1 MNLWG
6 SLWASARRNPEKT
19 ALVSG
24 SRRISYR
31 ELVWA
36 VEDLASRLEAMG
48 LTKGDRIGLL
58 MKNGPEFVAT
68 FYAAMKLGLIA
79 VGLNVMFRRSELEY
93 ILEDCGARVVVA
105 EQALSDVLR
114 GTVPVARGDIAVL
127 PAEEVLREGDFHARM
142 AASGPAGR
150 EDGCVEPWAA
160 RPEDDA
166 VIAYTSGTTGFPK
179 GAVHT
184 HENILAH
191 LEGVRRHLGFK
202 ETDVFLASL
211 PFFQLVAFLIHPVM
225 AIHVGGTVV
234 IQQKFEPEGFL
245 RAARAE
251 GVTFFAA
258 VPTIY
263 QMLDAAS
270 AEAGRALRSV
280 RMGICAGSPLSA
292 ELRESFE
299 RRHSFRIVHCY
310 GMTETALIVACE
322 DPGVPPRGVSVGQV
336 LPHVRVR
343 IAREDGTPARPTE
356 QGEIHV
362 GAERALRAY
371 WGKPAETAEAL
382 RGGWFATGDVGRFD
396 ELEHLHIVDRK
407 KDMIIRGG
415 FNVYPA
421 ELERVL
427 LSDPR
432 VAEAAV
438 IGIPHE
444 RLGEIPKAFVALRH
458 PGTATS
464 EDILDFCREHLA
476 SFKVPGEVEIVEPDF
491 FPRNALGKIVKP
503 ELRSRLLS
511 DRADRS
517 KNGSLDTGG
526 GGLGAFSTRDRK

>member
-1 MNLWG
+1 MHLYG
-6 SLWASARRNPEKT
+6 SLRSSARKNPEKT

-36 VEDLASRLEAMG
+36 VEDFSSKMEAMG
-48 LTKGDRIGLL
+48 LTRGDRIGLL
-58 MKNGPEFVAT
+58 MKNGLEFVVT

-79 VGLNVMFRRSELEY
+79 VGLNVMFRKSELEY
-93 ILEDCGARVVVA
+93 ILKDCGARVVVA
-105 EQALSDVLR
+105 EHGLADVLR
-114 GTVPVARGDIAVL
+114 ETVPAARGDIALL
-127 PAEEVLREGDFHARM
+127 PAEEVMKEGDFRGRM
-142 AASGPAGR
+142 ATSGRAGF
-150 EDGCVEPWAA
+150 EDRLIEPYPG

-184 HENILAH
+184 QSNILAH
-191 LEGVRRHLGFK
+191 LEGVRRHLGFNEK
-202 ETDVFLASL
+202 DVFLASL

-225 AIHVGGTVV
+225 AIYVGGTVV
-234 IQQKFEPEGFL
+234 ILEKFEPEGFL
-245 RAARAE
+245 RAAKTE

-263 QMLDAAS
+263 QMLDAAT
-270 AEAGRALRSV
+270 AETGRALRSV

-299 RRHSFRIVHCY
+299 KRHSFRIVHCY

-322 DPGVPPRGVSVGQV
+322 DPGAPPRGVSVGRV

-343 IAREDGTPARPTE
+343 IVREDGTPAGRAE
-356 QGEIHV
+356 SGEIQV
-362 GAERALRAY
+362 GAERALRVY
-371 WGKPAETAEAL
+371 WGKPGETADAL
-382 RGGWFATGDVGRFD
+382 REGWFATGDVGRFD

-432 VAEAAV
+432 IAEAAV
-438 IGIPHE
+438 VGIPHK
-444 RLGEIPKAFVALRH
+444 RLGEIPIAFVALRH

-503 ELRSRLLS
+503 ELRSRILGR
-511 DRADRS
+511 RAGPAKTHS
-517 KNGSLDTGG
+517 PAAEA
-526 GGLGAFSTRDRK
+526 GAPGVVSTKYRK